1 MTIVDLGGAC
11 LEQAQR
17 VTRRPLQALPH
28 GSPES
33 PYLAARRVPGD
44 VQLEVISL
52 AWSRT
57 TVAHLR
63 GVRRHWEQHRTARPF
78 SLTVPG
84 DSSTTTVIYTAPPRW
99 TVRNAHWG
107 ELAVELVAVD
117 SAEL

>member
-1 MTIVDLGGAC
+1 MTITDLGGAC

-17 VTRRPLQALPH
+17 VTRRPLQGLAH
-28 GSPES
+28 GAPES
-33 PYLAARRVPGD
+33 PVIGARRVPGD
-44 VQLEVISL
+44 VQLEAISL
-52 AWSRT
+52 AWPRT

-84 DSSTTTVIYTAPPRW
+84 DSATTTVIYAAPPRW

-107 ELAVELVAVD
+107 ELVVELVAVD